1 MWMRKIDYKTII
13 RLLRSNF
20 VLSNLPVIIA
30 LILLASALYFLFHN
44 QQDIANQNAGYA
56 FYLLIVGIF
65 WKIIQHL
72 MNNHFEEKNISEKKR
87 KRRLESR

>member
-1 MWMRKIDYKTII
+1 MSKVDYKTII

-30 LILLASALYFLFHN
+30 LILLASAPFFLLHN
-44 QQDIANQNAGYA
+44 QQDIANQNAGYV
-56 FYLLIVGIF
+56 FYLLIVGIL

-72 MNNHFEEKNISEKKR
+72 MNNHFEKKNISAKK
-87 KRRLESR
+87 EEM